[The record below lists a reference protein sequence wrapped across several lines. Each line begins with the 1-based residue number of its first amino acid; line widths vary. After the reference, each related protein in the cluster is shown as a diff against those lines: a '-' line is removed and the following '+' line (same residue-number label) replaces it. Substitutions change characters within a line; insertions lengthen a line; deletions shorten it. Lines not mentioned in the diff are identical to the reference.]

1 MALIKFLTDS
11 AADIP
16 ADLARELGIQVLHF
30 PIAMEAGEIQ
40 DGVDYQPEEFYRV
53 LVKEKRIP
61 THAQLTPFMFEKC
74 YQQAYDEGYTD
85 LIYMAINAKG
95 SATYCNALQ
104 ARESF

>member
-61 THAQLTPFMFEKC
+61 THAQLTPSSLN
-74 YQQAYDEGYTD
+74 G
-85 LIYMAINAKG
+85 AISRPMTRG
-95 SATYCNALQ
+95 IPT
-104 ARESF
+104 